1 MTTENVSLKLAQLEE
16 PLNVTELTTAEIAGT
31 GVFDVLMKSVK
42 NHVQEEHTKSRIT
55 GKEYATV
62 YLEALQSTMAQSIEY
77 LLRAKTLGFELDNL
91 GKQGVL
97 TDAQRALIE
106 AQTNQILEE
115 VSTKLPAEVINL
127 TKQGE
132 LLTQQVAESEY
143 RVENVLP
150 KELEQITAQ
159 VVNLGKQGELVTAQA
174 AQVSAET
181 ELRLPAEI
189 ENLGKQGELIT
200 QQVAE
205 STYRVANV
213 LPKELEQ
220 ITAQVSNLSK
230 EGVILDHQA
239 EITIKDA
246 QLKFAQIAQTQA
258 QTELTEQ
265 QVKTAEA
272 EAHKIPVE
280 ISVLRSN
287 LELSGVEKDLRIAQV
302 GLAETE
308 KDIAVYNLANR
319 NPVEVELLQAQ
330 TDNAQSQIALTEAQ
344 VVKITE
350 ENKVIPYN
358 IERIQAEIANM
369 TRQSDILEKE
379 LEIKISSLALQDKQL
394 LLADAELQVR
404 VLELDVKRAEV
415 ESAQA
420 QAQLYAAKVLT
431 ENAQTMDAAHP
442 NSVLGSNI
450 AVLRAQA
457 AGYAR
462 DAEQKAAKI
471 LVDAWNVQRNT
482 DESIQANAANL
493 LYDTSIG
500 QAVSAMLR
508 GAGI

>member
-31 GVFDVLMKSVK
+31 GVFDVLMQSVK
-42 NHVQEEHTKSRIT
+42 NHVQEEHAKSRIT

-62 YLEALQSTMAQSIEY
+62 YLEALQSTMAQSVEY

-97 TDAQRALIE
+97 
-106 AQTNQILEE
+106 
-115 VSTKLPAEVINL
+115 
-127 TKQGE
+127 
-132 LLTQQVAESEY
+132 
-143 RVENVLP
+143 
-150 KELEQITAQ
+150 
-159 VVNLGKQGELVTAQA
+159 
-174 AQVSAET
+174 
-181 ELRLPAEI
+181 
-189 ENLGKQGELIT
+189 
-200 QQVAE
+200 
-205 STYRVANV
+205 
-213 LPKELEQ
+213 
-220 ITAQVSNLSK
+220 
-230 EGVILDHQA
+230 LDHQA
-239 EITIKDA
+239 EIAIKDA

-265 QVKTAEA
+265 QVKSAEA

-280 ISVLRSN
+280 ISLLRSN
-287 LELSGVEKDLRIAQV
+287 LELAGVEKDLRIAQV

-308 KDIAVYNLANR
+308 KDIAVYNLVNKT
-319 NPVEVELLQAQ
+319 PVEVELLQAQ

-344 VVKITE
+344 VIKITE

-394 LLADAELQVR
+394 LLADAELEVR
-404 VLELDVKRAEV
+404 KLELDVKRAEV

>member
-1 MTTENVSLKLAQLEE
+1 MTIENISLKLAQLEQ

-31 GVFDVLMKSVK
+31 GVFDVLMRSVK
-42 NHVQEEHTKSRIT
+42 NHVQEEHAKSRIT

-62 YLEALQSTMAQSIEY
+62 YLEALQSTLAQSVEY

-97 TDAQRALIE
+97 
-106 AQTNQILEE
+106 
-115 VSTKLPAEVINL
+115 
-127 TKQGE
+127 
-132 LLTQQVAESEY
+132 
-143 RVENVLP
+143 
-150 KELEQITAQ
+150 
-159 VVNLGKQGELVTAQA
+159 
-174 AQVSAET
+174 
-181 ELRLPAEI
+181 
-189 ENLGKQGELIT
+189 
-200 QQVAE
+200 
-205 STYRVANV
+205 
-213 LPKELEQ
+213 
-220 ITAQVSNLSK
+220 
-230 EGVILDHQA
+230 LDHQA
-239 EITIKDA
+239 EIAIKDA

-265 QVKTAEA
+265 QTKSAEA

-280 ISVLRSN
+280 ISLLRSN
-287 LELSGVEKDLRIAQV
+287 LELAAVEKDLRIAQV

-308 KDIAVYNLANR
+308 KDIAVYNLANKT
-319 NPVEVELLQAQ
+319 PVEVELLQAQ

-350 ENKVIPYN
+350 ENKVIPYT

-415 ESAQA
+415 AAAQS

-431 ENAQTMDAAHP
+431 ENAQTMDSAHP

-482 DESIQANAANL
+482 DEGISANATNL

-500 QAVSAMLR
+500 KAVSAMLR

>member
-31 GVFDVLMKSVK
+31 GVFDVLMQSVK
-42 NHVQEEHTKSRIT
+42 NHVQEEHAKSRIT

-62 YLEALQSTMAQSIEY
+62 YLEALQSTMAQSVEY

-97 TDAQRALIE
+97 
-106 AQTNQILEE
+106 
-115 VSTKLPAEVINL
+115 
-127 TKQGE
+127 
-132 LLTQQVAESEY
+132 
-143 RVENVLP
+143 
-150 KELEQITAQ
+150 
-159 VVNLGKQGELVTAQA
+159 
-174 AQVSAET
+174 
-181 ELRLPAEI
+181 
-189 ENLGKQGELIT
+189 
-200 QQVAE
+200 
-205 STYRVANV
+205 
-213 LPKELEQ
+213 
-220 ITAQVSNLSK
+220 
-230 EGVILDHQA
+230 LDHQA
-239 EITIKDA
+239 EIAIKDA

-258 QTELTEQ
+258 QTDLTEQ
-265 QVKTAEA
+265 QVKSAEA

-280 ISVLRSN
+280 ISLLRSN
-287 LELSGVEKDLRIAQV
+287 LELAGVEKDLRIAQV

-308 KDIAVYNLANR
+308 KDIAVYNLANKT
-319 NPVEVELLQAQ
+319 PVEVELLQAQ

-344 VVKITE
+344 VIKITE
-350 ENKVIPYN
+350 ENKVIPYS

-394 LLADAELQVR
+394 LLADAELEVR
-404 VLELDVKRAEV
+404 KLELDVKRAEV

-482 DESIQANAANL
+482 DESISANAANL

>member
-1 MTTENVSLKLAQLEE
+1 MTTENVSLKLAQLEQ

-31 GVFDVLMKSVK
+31 GVFDVLMQSVK
-42 NHVQEEHTKSRIT
+42 NHVQEEHAKSRIT

-62 YLEALQSTMAQSIEY
+62 YLEALQSTMAQSVEY
-77 LLRAKTLGFELDNL
+77 VLRAKTLGFELDNL

-97 TDAQRALIE
+97 
-106 AQTNQILEE
+106 
-115 VSTKLPAEVINL
+115 
-127 TKQGE
+127 
-132 LLTQQVAESEY
+132 
-143 RVENVLP
+143 
-150 KELEQITAQ
+150 
-159 VVNLGKQGELVTAQA
+159 
-174 AQVSAET
+174 
-181 ELRLPAEI
+181 
-189 ENLGKQGELIT
+189 
-200 QQVAE
+200 
-205 STYRVANV
+205 
-213 LPKELEQ
+213 
-220 ITAQVSNLSK
+220 
-230 EGVILDHQA
+230 LDHQA
-239 EITIKDA
+239 EIAIKDA

-265 QVKTAEA
+265 QVKSAEA

-280 ISVLRSN
+280 ISLLRSN
-287 LELSGVEKDLRIAQV
+287 LELASVEKDLRIAQV

-308 KDIAVYNLANR
+308 KDIAVYNLANKT
-319 NPVEVELLQAQ
+319 PVEVELLQAQ

-344 VVKITE
+344 VIKITE
-350 ENKVIPYN
+350 ENKVIPYT

-394 LLADAELQVR
+394 LLADAELEVR
-404 VLELDVKRAEV
+404 RLELEVKRAEV
-415 ESAQA
+415 ESAKA

-482 DESIQANAANL
+482 DEGITANANNL

-500 QAVSAMLR
+500 KAVSAMLR

>member
-1 MTTENVSLKLAQLEE
+1 MTTENVSLKLAQLEQ

-31 GVFDVLMKSVK
+31 GVFDVLMQSVK
-42 NHVQEEHTKSRIT
+42 NHVQEEHAKSRIT

-97 TDAQRALIE
+97 
-106 AQTNQILEE
+106 
-115 VSTKLPAEVINL
+115 
-127 TKQGE
+127 
-132 LLTQQVAESEY
+132 
-143 RVENVLP
+143 
-150 KELEQITAQ
+150 
-159 VVNLGKQGELVTAQA
+159 
-174 AQVSAET
+174 
-181 ELRLPAEI
+181 
-189 ENLGKQGELIT
+189 
-200 QQVAE
+200 
-205 STYRVANV
+205 
-213 LPKELEQ
+213 
-220 ITAQVSNLSK
+220 
-230 EGVILDHQA
+230 LDHQA
-239 EITIKDA
+239 EIAIKDA

-265 QVKTAEA
+265 QVKSAEA

-280 ISVLRSN
+280 ISLLRSN
-287 LELSGVEKDLRIAQV
+287 LELASVEKDLRIAQV

-308 KDIAVYNLANR
+308 KDIAVYNLANKT
-319 NPVEVELLQAQ
+319 PVEVELLQAQ

-394 LLADAELQVR
+394 LLADAELEVR
-404 VLELDVKRAEV
+404 RLELDVKRAEV

-482 DESIQANAANL
+482 DESISANASNL

>member
-1 MTTENVSLKLAQLEE
+1 MTTENISLKLAQLEQ

-31 GVFDVLMKSVK
+31 GVFDVLMQSVK
-42 NHVQEEHTKSRIT
+42 NHVQEEHAKSRIT

-97 TDAQRALIE
+97 
-106 AQTNQILEE
+106 
-115 VSTKLPAEVINL
+115 
-127 TKQGE
+127 
-132 LLTQQVAESEY
+132 
-143 RVENVLP
+143 
-150 KELEQITAQ
+150 
-159 VVNLGKQGELVTAQA
+159 
-174 AQVSAET
+174 
-181 ELRLPAEI
+181 
-189 ENLGKQGELIT
+189 
-200 QQVAE
+200 
-205 STYRVANV
+205 
-213 LPKELEQ
+213 
-220 ITAQVSNLSK
+220 
-230 EGVILDHQA
+230 LDHQA
-239 EITIKDA
+239 EIAIKDA

-265 QVKTAEA
+265 QVKSAEA

-280 ISVLRSN
+280 ISLLRSN
-287 LELSGVEKDLRIAQV
+287 LELASVEKDLRIAQV

-308 KDIAVYNLANR
+308 KDIAVYNLANKT
-319 NPVEVELLQAQ
+319 PVEVELLQAQ

-394 LLADAELQVR
+394 LLADAELEVR
-404 VLELDVKRAEV
+404 KLELEVKRAEV

-482 DESIQANAANL
+482 DEGIQANATNL
-493 LYDTSIG
+493 LYDQSIG
-500 QAVSAMLR
+500 QAVSALLR

>member
-1 MTTENVSLKLAQLEE
+1 MPIENISLKLAQLEK

-31 GVFDVLMKSVK
+31 GVFDVLMQSVK
-42 NHVQEEHTKSRIT
+42 NHVQEEHAKSRIT

-97 TDAQRALIE
+97 
-106 AQTNQILEE
+106 
-115 VSTKLPAEVINL
+115 
-127 TKQGE
+127 
-132 LLTQQVAESEY
+132 
-143 RVENVLP
+143 
-150 KELEQITAQ
+150 
-159 VVNLGKQGELVTAQA
+159 
-174 AQVSAET
+174 
-181 ELRLPAEI
+181 
-189 ENLGKQGELIT
+189 
-200 QQVAE
+200 
-205 STYRVANV
+205 
-213 LPKELEQ
+213 
-220 ITAQVSNLSK
+220 
-230 EGVILDHQA
+230 LDRQA
-239 EITIKDA
+239 EIAIKDA

-265 QVKTAEA
+265 QTKSAEA

-280 ISVLRSN
+280 ISLLRSN
-287 LELSGVEKDLRIAQV
+287 LELAGVEKDLRIAQV

-308 KDIAVYNLANR
+308 KDIAVYNLANKT
-319 NPVEVELLQAQ
+319 PVEVELLQAQ

-350 ENKVIPYN
+350 ENKVIPYT

-394 LLADAELQVR
+394 LLADAELEIR
-404 VLELDVKRAEV
+404 RLELDVKRAEV
-415 ESAQA
+415 EAAQA

-482 DESIQANAANL
+482 DESIKPNADNL
-493 LYDTSIG
+493 LYDQSIG
-500 QAVSAMLR
+500 KAVAAMLR

>member
-1 MTTENVSLKLAQLEE
+1 MTIKNVSLKLAQLEQ

-31 GVFDVLMKSVK
+31 GVFDVLMQSVK
-42 NHVQEEHTKSRIT
+42 NHVQEEHAKSRIT

-97 TDAQRALIE
+97 
-106 AQTNQILEE
+106 
-115 VSTKLPAEVINL
+115 
-127 TKQGE
+127 
-132 LLTQQVAESEY
+132 
-143 RVENVLP
+143 
-150 KELEQITAQ
+150 
-159 VVNLGKQGELVTAQA
+159 
-174 AQVSAET
+174 
-181 ELRLPAEI
+181 
-189 ENLGKQGELIT
+189 
-200 QQVAE
+200 
-205 STYRVANV
+205 
-213 LPKELEQ
+213 
-220 ITAQVSNLSK
+220 
-230 EGVILDHQA
+230 LDHQA
-239 EITIKDA
+239 EIAIKDA

-265 QVKTAEA
+265 QTKSAEA

-280 ISVLRSN
+280 ISLLRSN
-287 LELSGVEKDLRIAQV
+287 LELASVEKDLRIAQV

-308 KDIAVYNLANR
+308 KDIAVYNLANKT
-319 NPVEVELLQAQ
+319 PVEVELLQAQ

-350 ENKVIPYN
+350 ENKVIPYT

-394 LLADAELQVR
+394 LLADAELEIR
-404 VLELDVKRAEV
+404 SLELDVKRAEV
-415 ESAQA
+415 EAAQA

-482 DESIQANAANL
+482 NENISANADNL
-493 LYDTSIG
+493 LYDQSIG
-500 QAVSAMLR
+500 KAVSAMLR

>member
-1 MTTENVSLKLAQLEE
+1 MTTENVSLKLAQLEQ

-31 GVFDVLMKSVK
+31 GVFDVLMQSVK
-42 NHVQEEHTKSRIT
+42 NHVQEEHAKSRIT

-97 TDAQRALIE
+97 
-106 AQTNQILEE
+106 
-115 VSTKLPAEVINL
+115 
-127 TKQGE
+127 
-132 LLTQQVAESEY
+132 
-143 RVENVLP
+143 
-150 KELEQITAQ
+150 
-159 VVNLGKQGELVTAQA
+159 
-174 AQVSAET
+174 
-181 ELRLPAEI
+181 
-189 ENLGKQGELIT
+189 
-200 QQVAE
+200 
-205 STYRVANV
+205 
-213 LPKELEQ
+213 
-220 ITAQVSNLSK
+220 
-230 EGVILDHQA
+230 LDHQA
-239 EITIKDA
+239 EIAIKDA

-265 QVKTAEA
+265 QVKSAEA

-280 ISVLRSN
+280 ISLLRSN
-287 LELSGVEKDLRIAQV
+287 LELASVEKDLRIAQV

-308 KDIAVYNLANR
+308 KDIAVYNLANKT
-319 NPVEVELLQAQ
+319 PVEVELLQAQ

-394 LLADAELQVR
+394 LLADAELEVR
-404 VLELDVKRAEV
+404 KLELEVKRAEV

-482 DESIQANAANL
+482 DEGITANADNL

-500 QAVSAMLR
+500 KAVSAMLR

>member
-1 MTTENVSLKLAQLEE
+1 MTTENVSLKLAQLEQ

-31 GVFDVLMKSVK
+31 GVFDVLMQSVK

-91 GKQGVL
+91 SKQGDL
-97 TDAQRALIE
+97 TEAQKALIA

-115 VSTKLPAEVINL
+115 VSTKLPAEVSNL
-127 TKQGE
+127 
-132 LLTQQVAESEY
+132 V
-143 RVENVLP
+143 
-150 KELEQITAQ
+150 
-159 VVNLGKQGELVTAQA
+159 
-174 AQVSAET
+174 
-181 ELRLPAEI
+181 
-189 ENLGKQGELIT
+189 KQGELIT

-205 STYRVANV
+205 SAYRVANV

-220 ITAQVSNLSK
+220 ITAQVALAETEKDIAVFNLVNK
-230 EGVILDHQA
+230 APIEVNLLEAQA
-239 EITIKDA
+239 EIAIKDS

-287 LELSGVEKDLRIAQV
+287 LELAGVEKDLRIAQV

-308 KDIAVYNLANR
+308 KDIAVYNLANKT
-319 NPVEVELLQAQ
+319 PVEVELLQAQ

-344 VVKITE
+344 VIKITE

-482 DESIQANAANL
+482 DESILATPTNQL
-493 LYDTSIG
+493 HDVSVG
-500 QAVSAMLR
+500 KAVSAMLR

>member
-1 MTTENVSLKLAQLEE
+1 MTTENVSLKLAQLEQ

-31 GVFDVLMKSVK
+31 GVFDVLMQSVK

-97 TDAQRALIE
+97 
-106 AQTNQILEE
+106 
-115 VSTKLPAEVINL
+115 
-127 TKQGE
+127 
-132 LLTQQVAESEY
+132 
-143 RVENVLP
+143 
-150 KELEQITAQ
+150 
-159 VVNLGKQGELVTAQA
+159 
-174 AQVSAET
+174 
-181 ELRLPAEI
+181 
-189 ENLGKQGELIT
+189 
-200 QQVAE
+200 
-205 STYRVANV
+205 
-213 LPKELEQ
+213 
-220 ITAQVSNLSK
+220 
-230 EGVILDHQA
+230 LDHQA
-239 EITIKDA
+239 EIAIKDA

-265 QVKTAEA
+265 QVKSAEA

-280 ISVLRSN
+280 ISLLRSN
-287 LELSGVEKDLRIAQV
+287 LELASVEKDLRIAQV

-308 KDIAVYNLANR
+308 KDIAVYNLANKT
-319 NPVEVELLQAQ
+319 PVEVELLQAQ

-394 LLADAELQVR
+394 LLADAELEVR
-404 VLELDVKRAEV
+404 RLELDVKRAEV

-482 DESIQANAANL
+482 DESISANADNL

-500 QAVSAMLR
+500 KAVSAMLR

>member
-1 MTTENVSLKLAQLEE
+1 MTTENVSLKLAQLEQ

-62 YLEALQSTMAQSIEY
+62 YLEALQSTLAQSIEY

-97 TDAQRALIE
+97 
-106 AQTNQILEE
+106 
-115 VSTKLPAEVINL
+115 
-127 TKQGE
+127 
-132 LLTQQVAESEY
+132 
-143 RVENVLP
+143 
-150 KELEQITAQ
+150 
-159 VVNLGKQGELVTAQA
+159 
-174 AQVSAET
+174 
-181 ELRLPAEI
+181 
-189 ENLGKQGELIT
+189 
-200 QQVAE
+200 
-205 STYRVANV
+205 
-213 LPKELEQ
+213 
-220 ITAQVSNLSK
+220 
-230 EGVILDHQA
+230 LDHQA
-239 EITIKDA
+239 EIAIKDA

-265 QVKTAEA
+265 QVKSAEA

-280 ISVLRSN
+280 ISLLRSN
-287 LELSGVEKDLRIAQV
+287 LELASVEKDLRIAQV

-308 KDIAVYNLANR
+308 KDIAVYNLANKT
-319 NPVEVELLQAQ
+319 PVEVELLQAQ

-344 VVKITE
+344 VIKITE

-394 LLADAELQVR
+394 LLADAELEVR
-404 VLELDVKRAEV
+404 KLELEVKRAEV

-482 DESIQANAANL
+482 DESISANASNL

-500 QAVSAMLR
+500 KAVGAMLR

>member
-1 MTTENVSLKLAQLEE
+1 MTIENVSLKLAQLEQ
-16 PLNVTELTTAEIAGT
+16 PLNVNELTTAEIAGT
-31 GVFDVLMKSVK
+31 GVFDVLMQSVK
-42 NHVQEEHTKSRIT
+42 NHVQEEHAKSRIT

-97 TDAQRALIE
+97 
-106 AQTNQILEE
+106 
-115 VSTKLPAEVINL
+115 
-127 TKQGE
+127 
-132 LLTQQVAESEY
+132 
-143 RVENVLP
+143 
-150 KELEQITAQ
+150 
-159 VVNLGKQGELVTAQA
+159 
-174 AQVSAET
+174 
-181 ELRLPAEI
+181 
-189 ENLGKQGELIT
+189 
-200 QQVAE
+200 
-205 STYRVANV
+205 
-213 LPKELEQ
+213 
-220 ITAQVSNLSK
+220 
-230 EGVILDHQA
+230 LDHQA
-239 EITIKDA
+239 EIAIKDA

-265 QVKTAEA
+265 QVKSAEA

-280 ISVLRSN
+280 IALLRSN
-287 LELSGVEKDLRIAQV
+287 LELAGVEKDLRIAQV

-308 KDIAVYNLANR
+308 KDIAVYNLANKT
-319 NPVEVELLQAQ
+319 PVEVELLQAQ
-330 TDNAQSQIALTEAQ
+330 TENAQSQIALTDAQ
-344 VVKITE
+344 VLKITE

-394 LLADAELQVR
+394 LLADAELEVR
-404 VLELDVKRAEV
+404 RLELDVKRAEV
-415 ESAQA
+415 EAAQA

-431 ENAQTMDAAHP
+431 ENAQTMDSAHP

-482 DESIQANAANL
+482 DEGILANADNL
-493 LYDTSIG
+493 LYDQSIG
-500 QAVSAMLR
+500 KAVAAMLR

>member
-1 MTTENVSLKLAQLEE
+1 MTTENISLKLAQLEQ

-31 GVFDVLMKSVK
+31 GVFDVLMQSVK
-42 NHVQEEHTKSRIT
+42 NHVQEEHAKSRIT

-97 TDAQRALIE
+97 
-106 AQTNQILEE
+106 
-115 VSTKLPAEVINL
+115 
-127 TKQGE
+127 
-132 LLTQQVAESEY
+132 
-143 RVENVLP
+143 
-150 KELEQITAQ
+150 
-159 VVNLGKQGELVTAQA
+159 
-174 AQVSAET
+174 
-181 ELRLPAEI
+181 
-189 ENLGKQGELIT
+189 
-200 QQVAE
+200 
-205 STYRVANV
+205 
-213 LPKELEQ
+213 
-220 ITAQVSNLSK
+220 
-230 EGVILDHQA
+230 LDHQA
-239 EITIKDA
+239 EIAIKDA

-265 QVKTAEA
+265 QTKSAEA

-280 ISVLRSN
+280 ISLLRSN
-287 LELSGVEKDLRIAQV
+287 LELAAVEKDLRIAQV

-308 KDIAVYNLANR
+308 KDIAVYNLANKT
-319 NPVEVELLQAQ
+319 PVEVELLQAQ

-350 ENKVIPYN
+350 ENKVIPYT

-394 LLADAELQVR
+394 LLADAELQIR

-415 ESAQA
+415 EAAQA

-482 DESIQANAANL
+482 DESISANADNL

-500 QAVSAMLR
+500 KAVSAMLR

>member
-1 MTTENVSLKLAQLEE
+1 MTTENVSLKLAQLEQ

-31 GVFDVLMKSVK
+31 GVFDVLMQSVK
-42 NHVQEEHTKSRIT
+42 NHVQEEHAKSRIT

-97 TDAQRALIE
+97 
-106 AQTNQILEE
+106 
-115 VSTKLPAEVINL
+115 
-127 TKQGE
+127 
-132 LLTQQVAESEY
+132 
-143 RVENVLP
+143 
-150 KELEQITAQ
+150 
-159 VVNLGKQGELVTAQA
+159 
-174 AQVSAET
+174 
-181 ELRLPAEI
+181 
-189 ENLGKQGELIT
+189 
-200 QQVAE
+200 
-205 STYRVANV
+205 
-213 LPKELEQ
+213 
-220 ITAQVSNLSK
+220 
-230 EGVILDHQA
+230 LDHQA
-239 EITIKDA
+239 EIAIKDA

-265 QVKTAEA
+265 QTKSAEA

-280 ISVLRSN
+280 ISLLRSN
-287 LELSGVEKDLRIAQV
+287 LELASVEKDLRIAQV

-308 KDIAVYNLANR
+308 KDIAVYNLANKT
-319 NPVEVELLQAQ
+319 PVEVELLQAQ

-344 VVKITE
+344 VIKITE

-394 LLADAELQVR
+394 LLADAELEVR
-404 VLELDVKRAEV
+404 KLELEVKRAEV

-482 DESIQANAANL
+482 DEGITANANNL

-500 QAVSAMLR
+500 KAVSAMLR

>member
-1 MTTENVSLKLAQLEE
+1 MTTENVSLKLAQLEQ

-31 GVFDVLMKSVK
+31 GVFDVLMQSVK
-42 NHVQEEHTKSRIT
+42 NHVQEEHAKSRIT

-97 TDAQRALIE
+97 
-106 AQTNQILEE
+106 
-115 VSTKLPAEVINL
+115 
-127 TKQGE
+127 
-132 LLTQQVAESEY
+132 
-143 RVENVLP
+143 
-150 KELEQITAQ
+150 
-159 VVNLGKQGELVTAQA
+159 
-174 AQVSAET
+174 
-181 ELRLPAEI
+181 
-189 ENLGKQGELIT
+189 
-200 QQVAE
+200 
-205 STYRVANV
+205 
-213 LPKELEQ
+213 
-220 ITAQVSNLSK
+220 
-230 EGVILDHQA
+230 LDHQA
-239 EITIKDA
+239 EIAIKDA

-265 QVKTAEA
+265 QVKSAEA

-280 ISVLRSN
+280 ISLLRSN
-287 LELSGVEKDLRIAQV
+287 LELASVEKDLRIAQV

-308 KDIAVYNLANR
+308 KDIAVYNLANKT
-319 NPVEVELLQAQ
+319 PVEVELLQAQ

-350 ENKVIPYN
+350 ENKVIPYT

-379 LEIKISSLALQDKQL
+379 LEIKISSLTLQDKQI
-394 LLADAELQVR
+394 LLADAELEVR
-404 VLELDVKRAEV
+404 KLELDVKRAEV

-482 DESIQANAANL
+482 DEGITANAANL

-500 QAVSAMLR
+500 KAVSAMLR

>member
-1 MTTENVSLKLAQLEE
+1 MTTENVSLKLAQLEQ

-31 GVFDVLMKSVK
+31 GVFDVLMQSVK
-42 NHVQEEHTKSRIT
+42 NHVQEEHAKSRIT

-97 TDAQRALIE
+97 
-106 AQTNQILEE
+106 
-115 VSTKLPAEVINL
+115 
-127 TKQGE
+127 
-132 LLTQQVAESEY
+132 
-143 RVENVLP
+143 
-150 KELEQITAQ
+150 
-159 VVNLGKQGELVTAQA
+159 
-174 AQVSAET
+174 
-181 ELRLPAEI
+181 
-189 ENLGKQGELIT
+189 
-200 QQVAE
+200 
-205 STYRVANV
+205 
-213 LPKELEQ
+213 
-220 ITAQVSNLSK
+220 
-230 EGVILDHQA
+230 LDHQA
-239 EITIKDA
+239 EIAIKDA

-265 QVKTAEA
+265 QTKSAEA

-280 ISVLRSN
+280 ISLLRSN
-287 LELSGVEKDLRIAQV
+287 LELASVEKDLRIAQV

-308 KDIAVYNLANR
+308 KDIAVYNLANKT
-319 NPVEVELLQAQ
+319 PVEVELLQAQ

-350 ENKVIPYN
+350 ENKVIPYT

-394 LLADAELQVR
+394 LLADAELEVR
-404 VLELDVKRAEV
+404 RLELDVKRAEV
-415 ESAQA
+415 EAAQA

-482 DESIQANAANL
+482 DESISANADNL

-500 QAVSAMLR
+500 KAVNAMLR

>member
-1 MTTENVSLKLAQLEE
+1 MTTENVSLKLAQLEQ

-31 GVFDVLMKSVK
+31 GVFDVLMQSVK
-42 NHVQEEHTKSRIT
+42 NHVQEEHAKSRIT

-97 TDAQRALIE
+97 
-106 AQTNQILEE
+106 
-115 VSTKLPAEVINL
+115 
-127 TKQGE
+127 
-132 LLTQQVAESEY
+132 
-143 RVENVLP
+143 
-150 KELEQITAQ
+150 
-159 VVNLGKQGELVTAQA
+159 
-174 AQVSAET
+174 
-181 ELRLPAEI
+181 
-189 ENLGKQGELIT
+189 
-200 QQVAE
+200 
-205 STYRVANV
+205 
-213 LPKELEQ
+213 
-220 ITAQVSNLSK
+220 
-230 EGVILDHQA
+230 LDHQA
-239 EITIKDA
+239 EIAIKDA

-265 QVKTAEA
+265 QTKSAEA

-280 ISVLRSN
+280 ISFLRSN
-287 LELSGVEKDLRIAQV
+287 LELASVEKDLRIAQV

-308 KDIAVYNLANR
+308 KDIAVYNLANKT
-319 NPVEVELLQAQ
+319 PVEVELLQAQ

-394 LLADAELQVR
+394 LLADAELEVR
-404 VLELDVKRAEV
+404 RLELDVKRAEV

-482 DESIQANAANL
+482 DESISANADNL

-500 QAVSAMLR
+500 KAVSAMLR

>member
-1 MTTENVSLKLAQLEE
+1 MTIENISLKLAQLEQ
-16 PLNVTELTTAEIAGT
+16 PLNVTELTTGGIAGT
-31 GVFDVLMKSVK
+31 GVFDVLMRSVK
-42 NHVQEEHTKSRIT
+42 NHVQEEHAKSRIT

-62 YLEALQSTMAQSIEY
+62 YLEALQSTLAQSIEY

-97 TDAQRALIE
+97 
-106 AQTNQILEE
+106 
-115 VSTKLPAEVINL
+115 
-127 TKQGE
+127 
-132 LLTQQVAESEY
+132 
-143 RVENVLP
+143 
-150 KELEQITAQ
+150 
-159 VVNLGKQGELVTAQA
+159 
-174 AQVSAET
+174 
-181 ELRLPAEI
+181 
-189 ENLGKQGELIT
+189 
-200 QQVAE
+200 
-205 STYRVANV
+205 
-213 LPKELEQ
+213 
-220 ITAQVSNLSK
+220 
-230 EGVILDHQA
+230 LDHQA
-239 EITIKDA
+239 EIAIKDA

-265 QVKTAEA
+265 QTKSAEA

-280 ISVLRSN
+280 ISLLRSN
-287 LELSGVEKDLRIAQV
+287 LELASVEKDLRIAQV

-308 KDIAVYNLANR
+308 KDIAVYNLANKT
-319 NPVEVELLQAQ
+319 PVEVELLQAQ

-404 VLELDVKRAEV
+404 ALELDVKRAEV
-415 ESAQA
+415 QAAQA

-500 QAVSAMLR
+500 KAVGAMLR

>member
-31 GVFDVLMKSVK
+31 GVFDVLMQSVK

-62 YLEALQSTMAQSIEY
+62 YLEALQSTMAQSVEY

-97 TDAQRALIE
+97 
-106 AQTNQILEE
+106 
-115 VSTKLPAEVINL
+115 
-127 TKQGE
+127 
-132 LLTQQVAESEY
+132 
-143 RVENVLP
+143 
-150 KELEQITAQ
+150 
-159 VVNLGKQGELVTAQA
+159 
-174 AQVSAET
+174 
-181 ELRLPAEI
+181 
-189 ENLGKQGELIT
+189 
-200 QQVAE
+200 
-205 STYRVANV
+205 
-213 LPKELEQ
+213 
-220 ITAQVSNLSK
+220 
-230 EGVILDHQA
+230 LDHQA
-239 EITIKDA
+239 EIAIKDA

-258 QTELTEQ
+258 QTDLAEQ
-265 QVKTAEA
+265 QVKSAEA

-280 ISVLRSN
+280 ISLLRSN
-287 LELSGVEKDLRIAQV
+287 LELAGVEKDLRIAQV

-308 KDIAVYNLANR
+308 KDIAVYNLVNKT
-319 NPVEVELLQAQ
+319 PVEVELLQAQ

-394 LLADAELQVR
+394 LLADAELEVR
-404 VLELDVKRAEV
+404 RLELDVKRAEV

>member
-31 GVFDVLMKSVK
+31 GVFDVLMQSVK
-42 NHVQEEHTKSRIT
+42 NHVQEEHAKSRIT

-62 YLEALQSTMAQSIEY
+62 YLEALQSTMAQSVEY

-97 TDAQRALIE
+97 
-106 AQTNQILEE
+106 
-115 VSTKLPAEVINL
+115 
-127 TKQGE
+127 
-132 LLTQQVAESEY
+132 
-143 RVENVLP
+143 
-150 KELEQITAQ
+150 
-159 VVNLGKQGELVTAQA
+159 
-174 AQVSAET
+174 
-181 ELRLPAEI
+181 
-189 ENLGKQGELIT
+189 
-200 QQVAE
+200 
-205 STYRVANV
+205 
-213 LPKELEQ
+213 
-220 ITAQVSNLSK
+220 
-230 EGVILDHQA
+230 LDHQA
-239 EITIKDA
+239 EIAIKDA

-258 QTELTEQ
+258 QTDLTEQ
-265 QVKTAEA
+265 QVKSAEA

-280 ISVLRSN
+280 ISLLRSN
-287 LELSGVEKDLRIAQV
+287 LELAGVEKDLRIAQV

-308 KDIAVYNLANR
+308 KDIAVYNLVNKT
-319 NPVEVELLQAQ
+319 PVEVELLQAQ

-394 LLADAELQVR
+394 LLADAELEVR
-404 VLELDVKRAEV
+404 KLELEVKRAEV

-500 QAVSAMLR
+500 QAVSALLR

>member
-1 MTTENVSLKLAQLEE
+1 MTTENVSLKLAQLEQ

-31 GVFDVLMKSVK
+31 GVFDVLMQSVK
-42 NHVQEEHTKSRIT
+42 NHVQEEHAKSRIT

-62 YLEALQSTMAQSIEY
+62 YLEALQSTMAQSVEY

-97 TDAQRALIE
+97 
-106 AQTNQILEE
+106 
-115 VSTKLPAEVINL
+115 
-127 TKQGE
+127 
-132 LLTQQVAESEY
+132 
-143 RVENVLP
+143 
-150 KELEQITAQ
+150 
-159 VVNLGKQGELVTAQA
+159 
-174 AQVSAET
+174 
-181 ELRLPAEI
+181 
-189 ENLGKQGELIT
+189 
-200 QQVAE
+200 
-205 STYRVANV
+205 
-213 LPKELEQ
+213 
-220 ITAQVSNLSK
+220 
-230 EGVILDHQA
+230 LDHQA
-239 EITIKDA
+239 EIAIKDA

-265 QVKTAEA
+265 QVKSAEA

-280 ISVLRSN
+280 ISLLRSN
-287 LELSGVEKDLRIAQV
+287 LELASVEKDLRIAQV

-308 KDIAVYNLANR
+308 KDIAVYNLANKT
-319 NPVEVELLQAQ
+319 PVEVELLQAQ

-394 LLADAELQVR
+394 LLADAELEVR
-404 VLELDVKRAEV
+404 KLELEVKRAEV

-482 DESIQANAANL
+482 DEGITANANNL

-500 QAVSAMLR
+500 KAVSAMLR

>member
-31 GVFDVLMKSVK
+31 GVFDVLMQSVK
-42 NHVQEEHTKSRIT
+42 NHVQEEHAKSRIT

-62 YLEALQSTMAQSIEY
+62 YLEALQSTMAQSVEY

-97 TDAQRALIE
+97 
-106 AQTNQILEE
+106 
-115 VSTKLPAEVINL
+115 
-127 TKQGE
+127 
-132 LLTQQVAESEY
+132 
-143 RVENVLP
+143 
-150 KELEQITAQ
+150 
-159 VVNLGKQGELVTAQA
+159 
-174 AQVSAET
+174 
-181 ELRLPAEI
+181 
-189 ENLGKQGELIT
+189 
-200 QQVAE
+200 
-205 STYRVANV
+205 
-213 LPKELEQ
+213 
-220 ITAQVSNLSK
+220 
-230 EGVILDHQA
+230 LDHQA
-239 EITIKDA
+239 EIAIKDA

-258 QTELTEQ
+258 QTDLTEQ
-265 QVKTAEA
+265 QVKSAEA

-280 ISVLRSN
+280 ISLLRSN
-287 LELSGVEKDLRIAQV
+287 LELAGVEKDLRIAQV

-308 KDIAVYNLANR
+308 KDIAVYNLVNKT
-319 NPVEVELLQAQ
+319 PVEVELLQAQ

-344 VVKITE
+344 VVKITA

>member
-1 MTTENVSLKLAQLEE
+1 MTTENVSLKLAQLEQ

-31 GVFDVLMKSVK
+31 GVFDVLMQSVK
-42 NHVQEEHTKSRIT
+42 NHVQEEHAKSRIT

-62 YLEALQSTMAQSIEY
+62 YLEALQSTLAQSVEY

-97 TDAQRALIE
+97 
-106 AQTNQILEE
+106 
-115 VSTKLPAEVINL
+115 
-127 TKQGE
+127 
-132 LLTQQVAESEY
+132 
-143 RVENVLP
+143 
-150 KELEQITAQ
+150 
-159 VVNLGKQGELVTAQA
+159 
-174 AQVSAET
+174 
-181 ELRLPAEI
+181 
-189 ENLGKQGELIT
+189 
-200 QQVAE
+200 
-205 STYRVANV
+205 
-213 LPKELEQ
+213 
-220 ITAQVSNLSK
+220 
-230 EGVILDHQA
+230 LDHQA
-239 EITIKDA
+239 EIAIKDA

-265 QVKTAEA
+265 QVKSAEA

-280 ISVLRSN
+280 ISLLRSN
-287 LELSGVEKDLRIAQV
+287 LELASVEKDLRIAQV

-308 KDIAVYNLANR
+308 KDIAVYNLANKT
-319 NPVEVELLQAQ
+319 PVEVELLQAQ

-344 VVKITE
+344 VIKITE

-394 LLADAELQVR
+394 LLADAELEVR
-404 VLELDVKRAEV
+404 RLELDVKRAEV

-482 DESIQANAANL
+482 DEGITANSDNL

-500 QAVSAMLR
+500 KAVSAMLR

>member
-1 MTTENVSLKLAQLEE
+1 MTIENVSLKLAQLEE

-31 GVFDVLMKSVK
+31 GVFDVLMQSVK

-97 TDAQRALIE
+97 
-106 AQTNQILEE
+106 
-115 VSTKLPAEVINL
+115 
-127 TKQGE
+127 
-132 LLTQQVAESEY
+132 
-143 RVENVLP
+143 
-150 KELEQITAQ
+150 
-159 VVNLGKQGELVTAQA
+159 
-174 AQVSAET
+174 
-181 ELRLPAEI
+181 
-189 ENLGKQGELIT
+189 
-200 QQVAE
+200 
-205 STYRVANV
+205 
-213 LPKELEQ
+213 
-220 ITAQVSNLSK
+220 
-230 EGVILDHQA
+230 LDHQA
-239 EITIKDA
+239 EIAIKDA

-265 QVKTAEA
+265 QTKSAEA

-280 ISVLRSN
+280 ISLLRSN
-287 LELSGVEKDLRIAQV
+287 LELASVEKDLRIAQV

-308 KDIAVYNLANR
+308 KDIAVYNLANKT
-319 NPVEVELLQAQ
+319 PVEVELLQAQ

-350 ENKVIPYN
+350 ENKVIPYT

-394 LLADAELQVR
+394 LLADAELDIR
-404 VLELDVKRAEV
+404 RLELDVKRAEV
-415 ESAQA
+415 EAAQA

-431 ENAQTMDAAHP
+431 ENAQTMDSAHP

-482 DESIQANAANL
+482 DEGILANADNL
-493 LYDTSIG
+493 LYDQSIG
-500 QAVSAMLR
+500 KAVSAMLR

>member
-1 MTTENVSLKLAQLEE
+1 MTIENVSLKLAQLET
-16 PLNVTELTTAEIAGT
+16 PLNVNELTTAEIAGT
-31 GVFDVLMKSVK
+31 GVFDVLMQSVK
-42 NHVQEEHTKSRIT
+42 NHVQEEHAKSRIT

-97 TDAQRALIE
+97 
-106 AQTNQILEE
+106 
-115 VSTKLPAEVINL
+115 
-127 TKQGE
+127 
-132 LLTQQVAESEY
+132 
-143 RVENVLP
+143 
-150 KELEQITAQ
+150 
-159 VVNLGKQGELVTAQA
+159 
-174 AQVSAET
+174 
-181 ELRLPAEI
+181 
-189 ENLGKQGELIT
+189 
-200 QQVAE
+200 
-205 STYRVANV
+205 
-213 LPKELEQ
+213 
-220 ITAQVSNLSK
+220 
-230 EGVILDHQA
+230 LDHQA
-239 EITIKDA
+239 EIAIKDA

-265 QVKTAEA
+265 QTKSAEA

-280 ISVLRSN
+280 ISLLRSN
-287 LELSGVEKDLRIAQV
+287 LELASVEKDLRIAQV

-308 KDIAVYNLANR
+308 KDIAVYNLANKT
-319 NPVEVELLQAQ
+319 PVEVELLQAQ

-350 ENKVIPYN
+350 ENKVIPYT

-394 LLADAELQVR
+394 LLADAELDIR
-404 VLELDVKRAEV
+404 RLELDVKRAEV
-415 ESAQA
+415 EAAQA

-431 ENAQTMDAAHP
+431 ENAQTMNSAHP

-482 DESIQANAANL
+482 DEGILANADNL
-493 LYDTSIG
+493 LYDQSIG
-500 QAVSAMLR
+500 KAVSAMLR

>member
-1 MTTENVSLKLAQLEE
+1 MTIENVSLKLAQLET

-31 GVFDVLMKSVK
+31 GVFDVLMQSVK
-42 NHVQEEHTKSRIT
+42 NHVQEEHAKSRIT

-97 TDAQRALIE
+97 
-106 AQTNQILEE
+106 
-115 VSTKLPAEVINL
+115 
-127 TKQGE
+127 
-132 LLTQQVAESEY
+132 
-143 RVENVLP
+143 
-150 KELEQITAQ
+150 
-159 VVNLGKQGELVTAQA
+159 
-174 AQVSAET
+174 
-181 ELRLPAEI
+181 
-189 ENLGKQGELIT
+189 
-200 QQVAE
+200 
-205 STYRVANV
+205 
-213 LPKELEQ
+213 
-220 ITAQVSNLSK
+220 
-230 EGVILDHQA
+230 LDHQA
-239 EITIKDA
+239 EIAIKDA

-265 QVKTAEA
+265 QTKSAEA

-280 ISVLRSN
+280 ISLLRSN
-287 LELSGVEKDLRIAQV
+287 LELAVVEKDLRIAQV

-308 KDIAVYNLANR
+308 KDIAVYNLANKT
-319 NPVEVELLQAQ
+319 PVEVELLQAQ

-350 ENKVIPYN
+350 ENKLIPYT

-394 LLADAELQVR
+394 LLADAELEIR
-404 VLELDVKRAEV
+404 RLELDVKRAEV
-415 ESAQA
+415 EAAQA

-482 DESIQANAANL
+482 DEGILANADNL
-493 LYDTSIG
+493 LYDQSIG
-500 QAVSAMLR
+500 KAVAAMLR

>member
-1 MTTENVSLKLAQLEE
+1 MTIENVSLKLAQLDT

-31 GVFDVLMKSVK
+31 GVFDVLMQSVK
-42 NHVQEEHTKSRIT
+42 NHVQEEHAKSRIT

-97 TDAQRALIE
+97 
-106 AQTNQILEE
+106 
-115 VSTKLPAEVINL
+115 
-127 TKQGE
+127 
-132 LLTQQVAESEY
+132 
-143 RVENVLP
+143 
-150 KELEQITAQ
+150 
-159 VVNLGKQGELVTAQA
+159 
-174 AQVSAET
+174 
-181 ELRLPAEI
+181 
-189 ENLGKQGELIT
+189 
-200 QQVAE
+200 
-205 STYRVANV
+205 
-213 LPKELEQ
+213 
-220 ITAQVSNLSK
+220 
-230 EGVILDHQA
+230 LDHQA
-239 EITIKDA
+239 EIAIKDA

-265 QVKTAEA
+265 QTKSAEA

-280 ISVLRSN
+280 ISLLRSN
-287 LELSGVEKDLRIAQV
+287 LELAGVEKDLRIAQV

-308 KDIAVYNLANR
+308 KDIAVYNLANKT
-319 NPVEVELLQAQ
+319 PVEVELLQAQ
-330 TDNAQSQIALTEAQ
+330 TDNAQSQIALTDAQ
-344 VVKITE
+344 VIKITE
-350 ENKVIPYN
+350 ENRLIPYT

-379 LEIKISSLALQDKQL
+379 LEIKISNLALQDKQL

-415 ESAQA
+415 EAAQA
-420 QAQLYAAKVLT
+420 QAELYAAKVLT

-450 AVLRAQA
+450 AVLQAQA

-482 DESIQANAANL
+482 DEGITANADNL

-500 QAVSAMLR
+500 KAVSAMLR

>member
-1 MTTENVSLKLAQLEE
+1 MTTENVSLKLAQLEQ

-31 GVFDVLMKSVK
+31 GVFDVLMQSVK

-97 TDAQRALIE
+97 
-106 AQTNQILEE
+106 
-115 VSTKLPAEVINL
+115 
-127 TKQGE
+127 
-132 LLTQQVAESEY
+132 
-143 RVENVLP
+143 
-150 KELEQITAQ
+150 
-159 VVNLGKQGELVTAQA
+159 
-174 AQVSAET
+174 
-181 ELRLPAEI
+181 
-189 ENLGKQGELIT
+189 
-200 QQVAE
+200 
-205 STYRVANV
+205 
-213 LPKELEQ
+213 
-220 ITAQVSNLSK
+220 
-230 EGVILDHQA
+230 LDHQA
-239 EITIKDA
+239 EIAIKDA

-265 QVKTAEA
+265 QVKSAEA

-280 ISVLRSN
+280 ISLLRSN
-287 LELSGVEKDLRIAQV
+287 LELASVEKDLRIAQV

-308 KDIAVYNLANR
+308 KDIAVYNLTNKS
-319 NPVEVELLQAQ
+319 PVEVELLQAQ
-330 TDNAQSQIALTEAQ
+330 KVSAQSQTALTDIQ

-379 LEIKISSLALQDKQL
+379 LEIKISSLALQDKQI
-394 LLADAELQVR
+394 LLADAELEVR
-404 VLELDVKRAEV
+404 KLELEVKRAEV

-500 QAVSAMLR
+500 KAVSAMLR

>member
-1 MTTENVSLKLAQLEE
+1 MTIENVSLKLAQLEQ
-16 PLNVTELTTAEIAGT
+16 PLNVNELTTAEIAGT
-31 GVFDVLMKSVK
+31 GVFDVLMQSVK
-42 NHVQEEHTKSRIT
+42 NHVQEEHAKSRIT

-97 TDAQRALIE
+97 
-106 AQTNQILEE
+106 
-115 VSTKLPAEVINL
+115 
-127 TKQGE
+127 
-132 LLTQQVAESEY
+132 
-143 RVENVLP
+143 
-150 KELEQITAQ
+150 
-159 VVNLGKQGELVTAQA
+159 
-174 AQVSAET
+174 
-181 ELRLPAEI
+181 
-189 ENLGKQGELIT
+189 
-200 QQVAE
+200 
-205 STYRVANV
+205 
-213 LPKELEQ
+213 
-220 ITAQVSNLSK
+220 
-230 EGVILDHQA
+230 LDHQA
-239 EITIKDA
+239 EIAIKDA
-246 QLKFAQIAQTQA
+246 QLKYAQIAQTQA

-265 QVKTAEA
+265 QTKSAEA

-280 ISVLRSN
+280 ISLLRSN
-287 LELSGVEKDLRIAQV
+287 LELAGVEKDLRIAQV

-308 KDIAVYNLANR
+308 KDIAVYNLANKT
-319 NPVEVELLQAQ
+319 PVEVELLQAQ

-350 ENKVIPYN
+350 ENKVIPYT

-394 LLADAELQVR
+394 LLADAELEIR
-404 VLELDVKRAEV
+404 RLELDVKRAEV
-415 ESAQA
+415 EAAQA

-482 DESIQANAANL
+482 DEGILANATNL
-493 LYDTSIG
+493 LYDQSIG
-500 QAVSAMLR
+500 KAVGAMLR

>member
-1 MTTENVSLKLAQLEE
+1 MTTENVSLKLAQLEQ

-31 GVFDVLMKSVK
+31 GVFDVLMQSVK
-42 NHVQEEHTKSRIT
+42 NHVQEEHAKSRIT

-97 TDAQRALIE
+97 
-106 AQTNQILEE
+106 
-115 VSTKLPAEVINL
+115 
-127 TKQGE
+127 
-132 LLTQQVAESEY
+132 
-143 RVENVLP
+143 
-150 KELEQITAQ
+150 
-159 VVNLGKQGELVTAQA
+159 
-174 AQVSAET
+174 
-181 ELRLPAEI
+181 
-189 ENLGKQGELIT
+189 
-200 QQVAE
+200 
-205 STYRVANV
+205 
-213 LPKELEQ
+213 
-220 ITAQVSNLSK
+220 
-230 EGVILDHQA
+230 LDHQA
-239 EITIKDA
+239 EIAIKDA

-265 QVKTAEA
+265 QTKSAEA

-280 ISVLRSN
+280 ISLLRSN
-287 LELSGVEKDLRIAQV
+287 LELASVEKDLRIAQV

-308 KDIAVYNLANR
+308 KDIAVYNLANKT
-319 NPVEVELLQAQ
+319 PVEVELLQAQ

-394 LLADAELQVR
+394 LLADAELEVR
-404 VLELDVKRAEV
+404 KLELEVKRAEV

-482 DESIQANAANL
+482 DEGITANANNL

-500 QAVSAMLR
+500 KAVGAMLR

>member
-1 MTTENVSLKLAQLEE
+1 MTIENVSLKLAQLDT
-16 PLNVTELTTAEIAGT
+16 PLDVTELTTAEIAGT
-31 GVFDVLMKSVK
+31 GVFDVLMQSVK

-97 TDAQRALIE
+97 
-106 AQTNQILEE
+106 
-115 VSTKLPAEVINL
+115 
-127 TKQGE
+127 
-132 LLTQQVAESEY
+132 
-143 RVENVLP
+143 
-150 KELEQITAQ
+150 
-159 VVNLGKQGELVTAQA
+159 
-174 AQVSAET
+174 
-181 ELRLPAEI
+181 
-189 ENLGKQGELIT
+189 
-200 QQVAE
+200 
-205 STYRVANV
+205 
-213 LPKELEQ
+213 
-220 ITAQVSNLSK
+220 
-230 EGVILDHQA
+230 LDHQA
-239 EITIKDA
+239 EIAIKDA

-280 ISVLRSN
+280 ISLLRSN
-287 LELSGVEKDLRIAQV
+287 LELASVEKDLRIAQV

-308 KDIAVYNLANR
+308 KDIAVYNLANKT
-319 NPVEVELLQAQ
+319 PVEVELLQAQ

-350 ENKVIPYN
+350 ENKVIPYT

-394 LLADAELQVR
+394 LLADAELEIR
-404 VLELDVKRAEV
+404 RLELDVKRAEV
-415 ESAQA
+415 EAAQA

-482 DESIQANAANL
+482 DEAISANAENL

-500 QAVSAMLR
+500 KAVSAMLR

>member
-97 TDAQRALIE
+97 
-106 AQTNQILEE
+106 
-115 VSTKLPAEVINL
+115 
-127 TKQGE
+127 
-132 LLTQQVAESEY
+132 
-143 RVENVLP
+143 
-150 KELEQITAQ
+150 
-159 VVNLGKQGELVTAQA
+159 
-174 AQVSAET
+174 
-181 ELRLPAEI
+181 
-189 ENLGKQGELIT
+189 
-200 QQVAE
+200 
-205 STYRVANV
+205 
-213 LPKELEQ
+213 
-220 ITAQVSNLSK
+220 
-230 EGVILDHQA
+230 LDHQA
-239 EITIKDA
+239 EIAIKDA

-308 KDIAVYNLANR
+308 KDIAVYNLVNKT
-319 NPVEVELLQAQ
+319 PVEVELLQAQ

-457 AGYAR
+457 SGYAR

-500 QAVSAMLR
+500 KAVSAMLR

>member
-1 MTTENVSLKLAQLEE
+1 MTIENVSLKLAQLEQ
-16 PLNVTELTTAEIAGT
+16 PLNVNELTTAEIAGT
-31 GVFDVLMKSVK
+31 GVFDVLMRSVK

-62 YLEALQSTMAQSIEY
+62 YLEALQSTMAQSVEY

-97 TDAQRALIE
+97 
-106 AQTNQILEE
+106 
-115 VSTKLPAEVINL
+115 
-127 TKQGE
+127 
-132 LLTQQVAESEY
+132 
-143 RVENVLP
+143 
-150 KELEQITAQ
+150 
-159 VVNLGKQGELVTAQA
+159 
-174 AQVSAET
+174 
-181 ELRLPAEI
+181 
-189 ENLGKQGELIT
+189 
-200 QQVAE
+200 
-205 STYRVANV
+205 
-213 LPKELEQ
+213 
-220 ITAQVSNLSK
+220 
-230 EGVILDHQA
+230 LDHQA
-239 EITIKDA
+239 EIAIKDA

-265 QVKTAEA
+265 QTKSAEA

-280 ISVLRSN
+280 ISLLRSN
-287 LELSGVEKDLRIAQV
+287 LELASVEKDLRIAQV

-308 KDIAVYNLANR
+308 KDIAVYNLANKT
-319 NPVEVELLQAQ
+319 PVELELLRAQ
-330 TDNAQSQIALTEAQ
+330 TDNAQSQVALTDAQ

-350 ENKVIPYN
+350 ENKVIPYT

-394 LLADAELQVR
+394 LLADAELEVR
-404 VLELDVKRAEV
+404 RLELEVKRAEV
-415 ESAQA
+415 EAAQA

-482 DESIQANAANL
+482 DESISANADNL

-500 QAVSAMLR
+500 KAVSAMLR

>member
-1 MTTENVSLKLAQLEE
+1 MTTENVSLKLAQLEQ

-31 GVFDVLMKSVK
+31 GVFDVLMQSVK
-42 NHVQEEHTKSRIT
+42 NHVQEEHAKSRIT

-97 TDAQRALIE
+97 
-106 AQTNQILEE
+106 
-115 VSTKLPAEVINL
+115 
-127 TKQGE
+127 
-132 LLTQQVAESEY
+132 
-143 RVENVLP
+143 
-150 KELEQITAQ
+150 
-159 VVNLGKQGELVTAQA
+159 
-174 AQVSAET
+174 
-181 ELRLPAEI
+181 
-189 ENLGKQGELIT
+189 
-200 QQVAE
+200 
-205 STYRVANV
+205 
-213 LPKELEQ
+213 
-220 ITAQVSNLSK
+220 
-230 EGVILDHQA
+230 LDHQA
-239 EITIKDA
+239 EIAIKDA

-265 QVKTAEA
+265 QTKSAEA

-280 ISVLRSN
+280 ISLLRSN
-287 LELSGVEKDLRIAQV
+287 LELAGVEKDLRIAQV

-308 KDIAVYNLANR
+308 KDIAVYNLANKT
-319 NPVEVELLQAQ
+319 PVEVELLQAQ

-379 LEIKISSLALQDKQL
+379 LEIKISSLTLQDKQI
-394 LLADAELQVR
+394 LLADAELEVR
-404 VLELDVKRAEV
+404 KLELDVKRAEV

-482 DESIQANAANL
+482 DESVIPNADNL
-493 LYDTSIG
+493 LYDQSIG
-500 QAVSAMLR
+500 KAVGAMLR

>member
-1 MTTENVSLKLAQLEE
+1 MTTENVSLKLAQLEQ

-31 GVFDVLMKSVK
+31 GVFDVLMQSVK

-97 TDAQRALIE
+97 
-106 AQTNQILEE
+106 
-115 VSTKLPAEVINL
+115 
-127 TKQGE
+127 
-132 LLTQQVAESEY
+132 
-143 RVENVLP
+143 
-150 KELEQITAQ
+150 
-159 VVNLGKQGELVTAQA
+159 
-174 AQVSAET
+174 
-181 ELRLPAEI
+181 
-189 ENLGKQGELIT
+189 
-200 QQVAE
+200 
-205 STYRVANV
+205 
-213 LPKELEQ
+213 
-220 ITAQVSNLSK
+220 
-230 EGVILDHQA
+230 LDHQA
-239 EITIKDA
+239 EIAIKDA

-265 QVKTAEA
+265 QTKSAEA

-280 ISVLRSN
+280 ISLLRSN
-287 LELSGVEKDLRIAQV
+287 LELASVEKDLRIAQV

-308 KDIAVYNLANR
+308 KDIAVYNLANKT
-319 NPVEVELLQAQ
+319 PVEVELLQAQ

-394 LLADAELQVR
+394 LLADAELEVR
-404 VLELDVKRAEV
+404 RLELDVKRAEV

-482 DESIQANAANL
+482 DESINANSVNL

-500 QAVSAMLR
+500 KAVSALLR

>member
-1 MTTENVSLKLAQLEE
+1 MATENISLKLAQLEQ

-31 GVFDVLMKSVK
+31 GVFDVLMQSVK
-42 NHVQEEHTKSRIT
+42 NHVQEEHAKSRIT

-97 TDAQRALIE
+97 
-106 AQTNQILEE
+106 
-115 VSTKLPAEVINL
+115 
-127 TKQGE
+127 
-132 LLTQQVAESEY
+132 
-143 RVENVLP
+143 
-150 KELEQITAQ
+150 
-159 VVNLGKQGELVTAQA
+159 
-174 AQVSAET
+174 
-181 ELRLPAEI
+181 
-189 ENLGKQGELIT
+189 
-200 QQVAE
+200 
-205 STYRVANV
+205 
-213 LPKELEQ
+213 
-220 ITAQVSNLSK
+220 
-230 EGVILDHQA
+230 LDHQA
-239 EITIKDA
+239 EIAIKDA

-265 QVKTAEA
+265 QVKSAEA

-280 ISVLRSN
+280 ISLLRSN
-287 LELSGVEKDLRIAQV
+287 LELASVEKDLRIAQV

-308 KDIAVYNLANR
+308 KDIAVYNLANKT
-319 NPVEVELLQAQ
+319 PVEVELLQAQ

-344 VVKITE
+344 VIKITE

-394 LLADAELQVR
+394 LLADAELEVR
-404 VLELDVKRAEV
+404 KLELEVKRAEV

-482 DESIQANAANL
+482 DEGITANADNL

-500 QAVSAMLR
+500 KAVSAMLR